1 MFGFTRK
8 QPTEDHYTTLAVR
21 VAELNARLTS
31 LELEQESFR
40 NKILRKSSA
49 NSETPKELNK
59 PEGGLIVTPW
69 ASPAVSSALPAKKK
83 G

>member
-8 QPTEDHYTTLAVR
+8 QPDLDHYTTLAAR
-21 VAELNARLTS
+21 VADINGRLAS

-40 NKILRKSSA
+40 NKILRRSSA
-49 NSETPKELNK
+49 NSDEPKQLNK
-59 PEGGLIVTPW
+59 PEGGLIPNVW
-69 ASPAVSSALPAKKK
+69 HSPVNSSVSPVKKK